1 MGQPPGA
8 NSLADVAVVNLDLLT
23 LMTAGTAG
31 VAAALGHRPGRSSR
45 RRIEAFANHAHQADN
60 ASHPAIWRW
69 LALLLFGV
77 SAAVFIGGYTGLVV
91 GVVVAVAL
99 RRWLNSL
106 PAASEVARQRDRQ
119 RELPV
124 VVDLLAA
131 CLRVGAAPM
140 RAVEAVAAV
149 ATSSL
154 GSDLRRIAA
163 ALGIGASPEEAWR
176 LAGRDLDPVANVMIR
191 SARSGAPAS
200 HLLLRVAGDLRASSR
215 VAALAE
221 ARRLGV
227 RIAGSLGLCFL
238 PAFLLIGVVPLVMSL
253 VQPWT

>member
-1 MGQPPGA
+1 M
-8 NSLADVAVVNLDLLT
+8 NLDIVT
-23 LMTAGTAG
+23 LIVAGTAG
-31 VAAALGHRPGRSSR
+31 VAAALGHPSGRTSR
-45 RRIEAFANHAHQADN
+45 RRIAAFANHAQQTDN

-69 LALLLFGV
+69 LALMLIGV
-77 SAAVFIGGYTGLVV
+77 STAVFVGGFNGLIV
-91 GVVVAVAL
+91 GAVVALAL
-99 RRWLNSL
+99 RRWLTSL
-106 PAASEVARQRDRQ
+106 PAASEVARRRDRR

-140 RAVEAVAAV
+140 RAVEAVATV

-154 GSDLRRIAA
+154 GTDLRRIAA
-163 ALGIGASPEEAWR
+163 ALRIGASPEEAWR
-176 LAGRDLDPVANVMIR
+176 LAARDLDPVASVMIR

-227 RIAGSLGLCFL
+227 RIAGPLGLCFL

-253 VQPWT
+253 VQAWT

>member
-1 MGQPPGA
+1 
-8 NSLADVAVVNLDLLT
+8 VNLDIVTLT
-23 LMTAGTAG
+23 TAGTAG
-31 VAAALGHRPGRSSR
+31 VAAALGHRPGRFSR
-45 RRIEAFANHAHQADN
+45 HRIAAFADHAQQADN
-60 ASHPAIWRW
+60 ASRSAIWRSV
-69 LALLLFGV
+69 ALLLIGV
-77 SAAVFIGGYTGLVV
+77 SAAVFFGGFT
-91 GVVVAVAL
+91 GVVVGAVLAVAL

-131 CLRVGAAPM
+131 CLQVGAAPM
-140 RAVEAVAAV
+140 RAAEAVAAV

-176 LAGRDLDPVANVMIR
+176 LAARDLDPVASVMIR

-227 RIAGSLGLCFL
+227 RIAGPLGLCFL
-238 PAFLLIGVVPLVMSL
+238 PAFLLIGVVPLVISL
-253 VQPWT
+253 VQAWT